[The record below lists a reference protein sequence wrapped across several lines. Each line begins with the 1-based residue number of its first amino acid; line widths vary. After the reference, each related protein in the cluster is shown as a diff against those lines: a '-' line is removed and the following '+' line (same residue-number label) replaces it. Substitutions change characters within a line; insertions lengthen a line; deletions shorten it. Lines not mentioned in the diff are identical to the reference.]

1 MARLSTHARD
11 AGLRKV
17 RTTTKWIAGG
27 AAGLVAVFTAFTLP
41 RAKHPSATTA
51 DGAQSSVSQGSGS
64 GDGSSGIGT
73 GSQNLDPGFQTPDQ
87 APSRSFQ
94 PPLASSGGS

>member
-1 MARLSTHARD
+1 MARLSPHARD

-41 RAKHPSATTA
+41 RAKHSSATTS
-51 DGAQSSVSQGSGS
+51 GAQSSVSS
-64 GDGSSGIGT
+64 GDGSSSF
-73 GSQNLDPGFQTPDQ
+73 GSGQGQSTDPGFQTPGQ
-87 APSRSFQ
+87 APSQSFQ
-94 PPLASSGGS
+94 PPVAQSGGS